1 MYDDPCSDRS
11 AALIFLP
18 LTVPPELPED
28 LRAAIAD
35 GWQGLT
41 LLADAPDAEPVTL
54 LCAACEGRLRALGR
68 CALNVACA
76 AGGAGEPQSRLL
88 VMAMETDADAA
99 EPRLSVGIDLGY
111 AEARALL
118 ARVCEERALR
128 IVWVPVDGDSG
139 ARVEMASLD
148 PEVCGRLRAT
158 VAQAAEWH
166 VDPPPPLGVD
176 PAEWARARRRPPR
189 LIEASFAEGPVAV
202 AIPAALLA
210 GLDGRSG
217 RVGFLSPLLS
227 PHGPGRPGDDLRLRF
242 AWEGEPAVERTVSLS
257 LAEGGQRELARRL
270 AGQRQMLAIGVTPAR
285 PGPTAHV
292 RVSLGTVARQV
303 IVRAARAAR
312 ARDGGGGG

>member
-1 MYDDPCSDRS
+1 M
-11 AALIFLP
+11 
-18 LTVPPELPED
+18 TVPPELPED
-28 LRAAIAD
+28 LRAAIAG

-76 AGGAGEPQSRLL
+76 AGGAGEPPSRLL
-88 VMAMETDADAA
+88 VMAMEDDGGDGA

-118 ARVCEERALR
+118 ARVCEERELR

-139 ARVEMASLD
+139 PRVEMASLD
-148 PEVCGRLRAT
+148 AEVCGRLRAT

-166 VDPPPPLGVD
+166 VDAPPPLGVD

-202 AIPAALLA
+202 AIPAALLR

-227 PHGPGRPGDDLRLRF
+227 PHGPDRPGDDLRLRF
-242 AWEGEPAVERTVSLS
+242 AWDGEPAVERTVSLS
-257 LAEGGQRELARRL
+257 LGDEDQRRLARRL
-270 AGQRQMLAIGVTPAR
+270 ASQRQMLAIGVTPGR
-285 PGPTAHV
+285 EGPTAHV
-292 RVSLGTVARQV
+292 RVSLGAVARHV
-303 IVRAARAAR
+303 IVCAARAAEAR
-312 ARDGGGGG
+312 AGGERG